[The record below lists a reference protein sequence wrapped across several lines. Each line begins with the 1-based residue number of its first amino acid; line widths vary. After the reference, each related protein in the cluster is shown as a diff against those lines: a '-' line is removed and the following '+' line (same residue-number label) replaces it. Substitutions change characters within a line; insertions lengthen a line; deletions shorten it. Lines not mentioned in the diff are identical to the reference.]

1 MDVNVD
7 VKTGAKK
14 NPPPPTKAPNEV
26 SVGVKT
32 KGGNRIAPAAPKAP
46 EAPGAPEP
54 LATTTGAPPA
64 AGGPV
69 STLIVLNQWFS
80 TFGSW
85 RPKKY
90 NNTQFGD
97 PYITIIVLK
106 HRIW

>member
-46 EAPGAPEP
+46 EAPQDSALE
-54 LATTTGAPPA
+54 
-64 AGGPV
+64 
-69 STLIVLNQWFS
+69 
-80 TFGSW
+80 
-85 RPKKY
+85 PKKDY
-90 NNTQFGD
+90 DYLDYGKID
-97 PYITIIVLK
+97 DLK
-106 HRIW
+106 H